1 MIGKSGQTRQL
12 VIWILI
18 GLFFLAVI
26 LKAGLL
32 SIGAFPFNSDEA
44 IVGLMGRHI
53 LEGKWPVF
61 FYGQSYMGSLDAAL
75 IALGFML
82 FGSEVFVIRIVQI
95 LLYLGTIFLTVSLS
109 ARIFRSQLAGLVS
122 GLLLAA
128 PAVNVTLYTTVSLG
142 GYGEALLIGALLL
155 LLAIQID
162 EAPDNTQ
169 YYLLW
174 GFFSGLGIWAF
185 GLTIAYILP
194 TSFMVVRSLTKS
206 RRSSWWVLG
215 AMIFLAGIIGALPI
229 IIWAGENGV
238 SVLVQEFFGAAI
250 AIDVGANFLSTL
262 AKHIQSFFLF
272 GITVTLGF
280 RPPWTTEPIALLLVP
295 LALVFWVLVFIQM
308 FRRLRDDSLHRAS
321 YWMVA
326 GVMGVVILVFV
337 LTPFGFDPSGR
348 YFLPIYVTLAIFAGD
363 FFAQPTFR
371 INAGFRALILA
382 AVVAFNLWSNLEAA
396 LQYPP
401 GITTQFDAV
410 TRIDHRYD
418 EQLVE
423 FLSKHGETRG
433 YSNYWVSY
441 PLAFESDETLIYI
454 PRLPYHLDFRY
465 TDRDDRYEPYQ
476 VLVDESEHVAYI
488 TTFHPDL
495 DRSIRASF
503 RELGV
508 MWDEEKIG
516 DYQIFYNLSRLVR
529 PEEIGEGWLGE

>member
-75 IALGFML
+75 VALGFML
-82 FGSEVFVIRIVQI
+82 FGSEVFVIRMVQI
-95 LLYLGTIFLTVSLS
+95 LLYLGTILLTVSLS

-162 EAPDNTQ
+162 EAPDNTL

-194 TSFMVVRSLTKS
+194 TSFMVVRSLMKS

-295 LALVFWVLVFIQM
+295 LALVFWVLVFIQI